1 MCTDNIMIC
10 KEMGFFSFQNEIWRF
25 LTVSKPLMTSRVSI
39 SEPPCDEYSN
49 AATSHGTSLTEKKEN
64 NHKKIEGLMTT
75 NKCPLRTKSAKE
87 SRPWGVTAWGAGASY
102 KLHGGGM
109 IMCKETKEKTNSWI
123 LQYVG
128 DRRINTLCWIS
139 KGISLFSV
147 LSLLFFP
154 RLLKTILDGWNVS
167 EIHSTLQMGRLESR
181 SDDYCLAHPG
191 FFFCPFLCV
200 FFLF

>member
-1 MCTDNIMIC
+1 
-10 KEMGFFSFQNEIWRF
+10 
-25 LTVSKPLMTSRVSI
+25 
-39 SEPPCDEYSN
+39 
-49 AATSHGTSLTEKKEN
+49 
-64 NHKKIEGLMTT
+64 MTT

-154 RLLKTILDGWNVS
+154 RLLKIILDGWNVS
-167 EIHSTLQMGRLESR
+167 GIHSTLQMGRLESR

-191 FFFCPFLCV
+191 VFFFCPFLCV
-200 FFLF
+200 FFFCFNHFTITLTTKTLNKTGTQQQSILKIALVLPGFFCFFVFFFSTFLP

>member
-1 MCTDNIMIC
+1 
-10 KEMGFFSFQNEIWRF
+10 
-25 LTVSKPLMTSRVSI
+25 
-39 SEPPCDEYSN
+39 
-49 AATSHGTSLTEKKEN
+49 
-64 NHKKIEGLMTT
+64 MTT

-139 KGISLFSV
+139 KGISLFFCSFAP
-147 LSLLFFP
+147 SP
-154 RLLKTILDGWNVS
+154 PCLLKIFLDGWNVS
-167 EIHSTLQMGRLESR
+167 GIHSTSQMGRVESR

-191 FFFCPFLCV
+191 VFFFCPFLCV
-200 FFLF
+200 FFFPVLTTLLSHWQQRHWTKQEHNNKAFWK